1 VRVQGLLTTDGGD
14 PLVGWHVYASD
25 ERTWTYSLSRVTT
38 GRDGAFLLES
48 DKTLPQGAQPQ
59 LTFYVLDGERVV
71 NVMEPTLKW
80 TAEGDAEVALAVSA
94 PPPPVFYL
102 HGRVWNPVANAGV
115 YGAVVRAVDRA
126 GVFEAQAVAAGPTGL
141 FELWLP
147 YKEGAEPDLELGV
160 LLYGAAVPILP
171 EAVSWDIF
179 HSRGVWLH
187 LAWDISGAVASAD
200 GVPAAGARV
209 EAWDAG
215 ERFLAAADAGA
226 DGRFTLHL
234 PREQGKPSP
243 PQPTL
248 RIYRSGQLVETIP
261 GREAAGTMVRRN
273 GPNQGPSLVRADVS
287 CVRVEGSRATIS
299 GTIVE
304 STSPAGSAG
313 AVGNAAWFDV
323 EDGGAG
329 SPDRFS
335 ARFGSGPPRC
345 DVSIFDRM
353 QPLASGA
360 VTVTSDGVDGTG
372 VSEPNK
378 EPFEVHAKAGRVRW
392 SRTGFGEVDV
402 RLSEEAGRLPDV
414 YRVAGTAIDRRTRR
428 GVAGLRVEAWNGE
441 ETFMVAVATTAADGR
456 FAIELLEQD
465 EGVAP
470 TARFRFYR
478 DGLLVAQPDL
488 PLLWKGT
495 EATVFAELD
504 APAAAPR
511 ELRVAAR
518 VIDRSARTG
527 LAGLRVEAWDSAPRD
542 GGSLGVAA
550 VTAADGSF
558 ELVLPAATPTAAA
571 DGGGTTTPPII
582 VRPPA
587 PDRALGRLAPEGDG
601 GGVATRLPLAL
612 RAPLAPVEA
621 PAATPPSLFF
631 RVYVQERLLETATP
645 AISWSAE
652 GIGTAVLEVG
662 APTASSQEVGLH
674 ELGESIATTV
684 DRVQT
689 ELTRYPTTMGAYV
702 LDEIALDMPVEM
714 RVDELGQVRTKVV
727 DATTPEKNVGQVR
740 MKVRPVLGAR
750 QAAADVS
757 DQPLSVL
764 AELTPQ
770 AIATLE
776 AHRIYSVED
785 LTRAAS
791 SGAGRA
797 ALSSLGL
804 GVELEGLL
812 AKASLLAFSPLPRA
826 VREAL
831 LRIGVTSLPAF
842 AKRDATGLAAELSTA
857 LEQVFTG
864 QDVTAWQATVREAL
878 AVPRPSDETGGTP
891 S

>member
-1 VRVQGLLTTDGGD
+1 VLATDGGD

-25 ERTWTYSLSRVTT
+25 ERTWTYSLSRVIT
-38 GRDGAFLLES
+38 GRDGAFLLQS
-48 DKTLPQGAQPQ
+48 DRTLPQGAQPQ

-71 NVMEPTLKW
+71 NVMEPTLRW

-102 HGRVWNPVANAGV
+102 HGRVWDPVGNAGV
-115 YGAVVRAVDRA
+115 SGAVVRAVDRA
-126 GVFEAQAVAAGPTGL
+126 GVFEAQEVVAGGTGL
-141 FELWLP
+141 FELWFS
-147 YKEGAEPDLELGV
+147 YKEGAEPSLELGV
-160 LLYGAAVPILP
+160 SRAQAAHPILP
-171 EAVSWDIF
+171 PTVSWDAF
-179 HSRGVWLH
+179 HACGVWLR
-187 LAWDISGAVASAD
+187 LAWDVSGVVASAD
-200 GVPAAGARV
+200 GVPVAGARV

-215 ERFLAAADAGA
+215 DRFLAAADAGA
-226 DGRFTLHL
+226 DGRFTLHML
-234 PREQGKPSP
+234 REQGRPSP

-261 GREAAGTMVRRN
+261 GREAAGTMELRN
-273 GPNQGPSLVRADVS
+273 GPNQGPSLVRASVA

-304 STSPAGSAG
+304 STSPPGTSG

-323 EDGGAG
+323 EEGGAAG
-329 SPDRFS
+329 PDRFV
-335 ARFGSGPPRC
+335 AAFGNGPPRC
-345 DVSIFDRM
+345 DFSHSDLM

-360 VTVTSDGVDGTG
+360 VTVTTDGAKGTG

-378 EPFEVHAKAGRVRW
+378 NPFEVHATAGLVRW
-392 SRTGFGEVDV
+392 SRFGFGEVDV
-402 RLSEEAGRLPDV
+402 RLSEEAGRLPAV

-428 GVAGLRVEAWNGE
+428 GAAGLRVEAWNGE
-441 ETFMVAVATTAADGR
+441 ETFMVAVATTAGDGR
-456 FAIELLEQD
+456 FAIELLEQSD
-465 EGVAP
+465 GVAP

-478 DGLLVAQPDL
+478 DGLLVGQPDL
-488 PLLWKGT
+488 PLMWRGT

-504 APAAAPR
+504 APVAAPT
-511 ELRVAAR
+511 EFRVAAR
-518 VIDRSARTG
+518 AIDRSARTG

-558 ELVLPAATPTAAA
+558 ELALPAAASTAAA

-587 PDRALGRLAPEGDG
+587 PDRALARLTPEGDG
-601 GGVATRLPLAL
+601 GVTTRLPHAL
-612 RAPLAPVEA
+612 RAPLAPVEV
-621 PAATPPSLFF
+621 PAARPPSLFF
-631 RVYVQERLLETATP
+631 RVYAQERLLETATP
-645 AISWSAE
+645 PISWSVE
-652 GIGTAVLEVG
+652 GIGTTVLEIA

-740 MKVRPVLGAR
+740 MTVRPVLGAR
-750 QAAADVS
+750 HAAADVS

-770 AIATLE
+770 AVATLE
-776 AHRIYSVED
+776 AHRVYSVED
-785 LTRAAS
+785 LARAAS

-812 AKASLLAFSPLPRA
+812 AKVSLLAFSPLPRA

-842 AKRDATGLAAELSTA
+842 AKRDATTLAAELSTA
-857 LEQVFTG
+857 LEQIFTG

-878 AVPRPSDETGGTP
+878 AVPRPSDETGGAP